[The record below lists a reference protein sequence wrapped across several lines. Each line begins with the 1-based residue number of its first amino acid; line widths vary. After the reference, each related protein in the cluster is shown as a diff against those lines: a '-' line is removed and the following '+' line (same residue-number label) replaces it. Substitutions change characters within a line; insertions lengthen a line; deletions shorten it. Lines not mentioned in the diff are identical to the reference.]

1 MYMRK
6 TNVLLTQEHIEKSIH
21 DDALDM
27 WIKNAYQNISEI
39 IEKNDFPCLFGK
51 HAWKLK
57 SIFFVFLSKKSPI
70 HDILSALTELTH
82 RVKTVSKEER
92 IYTPLLC
99 VFEDTNFHSI
109 EKEQDFAW
117 RILQEIHN
125 NDIMEWPHHIPKDP
139 DNSQWSFS
147 FNEVELFINISCPNH
162 NHVKS
167 RNLGDNIVFVINPRV
182 HFDIVASMNDPK
194 GLKVRQTIRER
205 SKKYNNGLEPITLG
219 FYGDDDNREWKQY
232 ALHEPGTPVV
242 QECPLRIR
250 GK

>member
-1 MYMRK
+1 
-6 TNVLLTQEHIEKSIH
+6 
-21 DDALDM
+21 
-27 WIKNAYQNISEI
+27 
-39 IEKNDFPCLFGK
+39 
-51 HAWKLK
+51 
-57 SIFFVFLSKKSPI
+57 VFLSKQNAI

-82 RVKTVSKEER
+82 RVKTVPKVDR

-99 VFEDTNFHSI
+99 VFKDTNFHSI
-109 EKEQDFAW
+109 EKEQEFAW
-117 RILQEIHN
+117 RTLQEIHN
-125 NDIMEWPHHIPKDP
+125 NDIMEWPNLIPKDP
-139 DNSQWSFS
+139 DNSQWTFC
-147 FNEVELFINISCPNH
+147 FNEIELFINISCPNH

-167 RNLGDNIVFVINPRV
+167 RNLGDNIVFVINPRA

-219 FYGDDDNREWKQY
+219 FYGDVDNREWMQY